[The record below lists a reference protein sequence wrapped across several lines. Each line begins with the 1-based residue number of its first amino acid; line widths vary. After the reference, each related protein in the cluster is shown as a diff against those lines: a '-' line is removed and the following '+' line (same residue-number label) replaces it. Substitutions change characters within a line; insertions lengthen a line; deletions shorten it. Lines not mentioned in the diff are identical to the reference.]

1 MLENQQNLI
10 RPRLNQP
17 LEILKNFFGYTS
29 FKPGQA
35 EIIEHILAGK
45 NVLAVLPTGAGK
57 SICYQV
63 PAIRSSRFSIVVSP
77 LIALMKD
84 QVDALN
90 RNEKVASFI
99 NSSMDY
105 YETEKVFSDL
115 AQNKIK
121 LLYVSPERLS
131 NTSFANRIAEL
142 KPEYLFIDEAHCISE
157 WGHSFRPS
165 YRKIL
170 DFINISKI
178 EKYSAFTATAT
189 KEVRDDILL
198 QLGMKNPEIIVRGF
212 ERDNLSLNIFISN
225 SKREKVLELLQSRSG
240 PTIIYSSTRK
250 STEELTEYCRARG
263 INCAFYH
270 AGLTTDLRRMIQDD
284 FVNDRINCIIT
295 TNAFGMGID
304 KSNIR
309 TIIHYNLPSSI
320 ENYYQEIGRAGRDG
334 NPAKVYLLFQ
344 DGDRNIQEYLINLS
358 RPDLQNIRD
367 VYDIILDSHS
377 ITLGSGQ
384 NVILNIDTNLKKYI
398 ESKNIPGSSLESILR
413 ILEQSGYLK
422 NSGASKGYKCR
433 ILLAPDHLKKIIT
446 QIPEEIIRELLLNLL
461 RDHGV
466 SIFKNPCNLN
476 ISEMANKSGISFM
489 ETLNLMKQ
497 LSMSGIIEFSAPNNF
512 ISYTLAGSRVQSKDL
527 AIDFGNILDVN
538 RNNLKKLQEMIDY
551 VFTENCRFKYILNYF
566 GESLPNYKCGNCDIC
581 TGGVSLSAVQ
591 LGYIEDKILITLHE
605 STTPIKQKNIVQ
617 ILSGK
622 TNNQSLKKFSS
633 FESCVHFKGD
643 EIINT
648 LHKLNSSQMIISS
661 NDSYTLSDKGVKYFV
676 EISPEGNNALPTDY
690 ENDILLFNK
699 LKNARKEVAYKFN
712 QPEHL
717 ICSDEL
723 LREIVRKKPQGTSE
737 LLSVDGFSIKKL
749 NKIGN
754 EFIELI
760 KEHSNQFEFSESVRS
775 FESKEQLIQIND
787 LLIKKYSLEDI
798 SKLCKL
804 PESLVSKEIE
814 TIIQMNKQIEV
825 AHLFEKKELTLIN
838 ELIQGGIRDLKTLYE
853 RANKKISYSK
863 LRIAL
868 AKYNSN

>member
-1 MLENQQNLI
+1 M
-10 RPRLNQP
+10 NQP
-17 LEILKNFFGYTS
+17 SEILRDFFGYNS
-29 FKPGQA
+29 FKPGQS

-57 SICYQV
+57 SICYQI
-63 PAIRSSRFSIVVSP
+63 PAICSSSFSIVVSP

-90 RNEKVASFI
+90 RNEKIASFI

-115 AQNKIK
+115 SQNKIK

-131 NTSFANRIAEL
+131 NVSFANRIAEL

-189 KEVRDDILL
+189 EEVRNDIVL

-212 ERDNLSLNIFISN
+212 ERENLSLNIFITS

-240 PTIIYSSTRK
+240 PAIIYSSTRK
-250 STEELTEYCRARG
+250 STEELTEYCRKRG

-270 AGLTTDLRRMIQDD
+270 AGLTTDLRKMIQDD
-284 FVNDRINCIIT
+284 FINDRISCIIT

-309 TIIHYNLPSSI
+309 TIIHYNLPASI

-334 NPAKVYLLFQ
+334 NPAKVYLLFH

-358 RPDLQNIRD
+358 RPELQTIRE

-384 NVILNIDTNLKKYI
+384 NTVINIDSNLRKYI

-413 ILEQSGYLK
+413 ILEQSGYLR

-433 ILLAPDHLKKIIT
+433 ILLAPDHLKKIIS
-446 QIPEEIIRELLLNLL
+446 QIPEEIIRELLFNLL
-461 RDHGV
+461 RDNGV
-466 SIFKNPCNLN
+466 SIFKNPSNLN
-476 ISEMANKSGISFM
+476 ITDLAQKNGISFN
-489 ETLNLMKQ
+489 ETINILKQ
-497 LSMSGIIEFSAPNNF
+497 ISLSGIIEFSTPNNF
-512 ISYTLAGSRVQSKDL
+512 LSYTLTGSRVLSKDL
-527 AIDFGNILDVN
+527 AIDFGNILDVH

-551 VFTENCRFKYILNYF
+551 IFTEDCRFRYILNYF
-566 GESLPNYKCGNCDIC
+566 GESLPNYKCSNCDIC
-581 TGGVSLSAVQ
+581 TGGISLSSGQ

-605 STTPIKQKNIVQ
+605 SSTPVKQKNIVQ

-622 TNNQSLKKFSS
+622 TNNQSLKKFST

-643 EIINT
+643 EIINS
-648 LHKLNSSQMIISS
+648 LHKLTSSQMILTS
-661 NDSYTLSDKGVKYFV
+661 NDTYTLSEKGVKYFI
-676 EISPEGNNALPTDY
+676 ESSPADNAAVQTDY
-690 ENDILLFNK
+690 ENDIILFNK
-699 LKNARKEVAYKFN
+699 LKIVRKEIAYKFN

-723 LREIVRKKPQGTSE
+723 LREIVRKKPTGTSD
-737 LLSVDGFSIKKL
+737 LLSVEGFSMKRL

-754 EFIELI
+754 EFIEIL
-760 KEHSNQFEFSESVRS
+760 KEHSKQFEFSEAVKS

-787 LLIKKYSLEDI
+787 LLMKKYSLEDI

-814 TIIQMNKQIEV
+814 TILQMNKNIDI
-825 AHLFEKKELTLIN
+825 AHLFDKKEFSIIN
-838 ELIQGGIRDLKTLYE
+838 ELINEGIRDLKALYE
-853 RANKKISYSK
+853 KTNKKISYSK

-868 AKYNSN
+868 AKFNSNSPLHSV